1 MRILIVDDDIDLRDV
16 ITTFFDSLDFNVV
29 TASNGE
35 EACSLLNG
43 CGFDAILADVMT
55 PRMTGLELAAH
66 VREHYENLPVFLM
79 SGYGEDIA
87 RAAREVGVAGFFEK
101 PVDLATVMLRI
112 RQATAHA
119 GSAEP
124 VSGRRSAL

>member
-1 MRILIVDDDIDLRDV
+1 MRLLIVDDDVDLREV
-16 ITTFFDSLDFNVV
+16 ITSFFDSLDFNVV

-35 EACSLLNG
+35 DACSLLKG
-43 CGFDAILADVMT
+43 SGFDAILADVMT

-66 VREHYENLPVFLM
+66 VRAHHGNLPVFLM
-79 SGYGEDIA
+79 SGHGEDMA

-112 RQATAHA
+112 RQATARA
-119 GSAEP
+119 
-124 VSGRRSAL
+124 RSA